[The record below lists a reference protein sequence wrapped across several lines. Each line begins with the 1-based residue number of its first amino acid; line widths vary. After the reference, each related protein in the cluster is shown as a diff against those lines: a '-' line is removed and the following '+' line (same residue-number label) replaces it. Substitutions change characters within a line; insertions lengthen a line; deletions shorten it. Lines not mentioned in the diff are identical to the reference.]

1 MGTSSNGTSAAF
13 GLNWYNNTFHTD
25 VDNVLVLKNV
35 DGENR
40 VGIGTT
46 SPDSKLHVNGN
57 ITLDACKTGSGYPT
71 GSVGGGISFRAGVLT
86 CLIVLLVLIIVVF

>member
-1 MGTSSNGTSAAF
+1 MLFGRAGATFSGIILSILMLIMCWFLDNG
-13 GLNWYNNTFHTD
+13 N
-25 VDNVLVLKNV
+25 
-35 DGENR
+35 

-71 GSVGGGISFRAGVLT
+71 GSVGVVYHLGQVLLT